1 MSIFW
6 TSLDLFESE
15 MGGVA
20 DVRTLFT
27 HPRTDADVT
36 LREVAHASGRKL
48 MRPSNVINERWF

>member
-1 MSIFW
+1 
-6 TSLDLFESE
+6 LDLFESE

-48 MRPSNVINERWF
+48 MRPSNVINER